1 MPNRN
6 PDHGDPDQGD
16 RENGRLENGSPENLD
31 PDSVNVRS
39 KDYLIART
47 AGPCAHC
54 GVRTRLVALVLPPSH
69 ETLSLAEDDEDGP
82 LPDSWD
88 QVPWSAFLFYVGY
101 LPDGVQQRVHASS
114 KTYRPAV
121 SPAAQ
126 GSYWANHC
134 EHCGSL
140 QEDHDLFCEPEGA
153 FLPVDAASASAI
165 ELTRIDEPF
174 AAAAA
179 GYTCAPEYL
188 EHMIRT

>member
-1 MPNRN
+1 M
-6 PDHGDPDQGD
+6 
-16 RENGRLENGSPENLD
+16 
-31 PDSVNVRS
+31 
-39 KDYLIART
+39 
-47 AGPCAHC
+47 
-54 GVRTRLVALVLPPSH
+54 
-69 ETLSLAEDDEDGP
+69 
-82 LPDSWD
+82 
-88 QVPWSAFLFYVGY
+88 
-101 LPDGVQQRVHASS
+101 
-114 KTYRPAV
+114 

-153 FLPVDAASASAI
+153 FLPVDAAWASAI

-179 GYTCAPEYL
+179 GYAYEPEYL

>member
-6 PDHGDPDQGD
+6 PDHG
-16 RENGRLENGSPENLD
+16 D

-47 AGPCAHC
+47 ARPCAYC
-54 GVRTRLVALVLPPSH
+54 GVQTPLVALVLPPSH

-82 LPDSWD
+82 LRDSWD

-101 LPDGVQQRVHASS
+101 LPDAVQQRVQTSF

-140 QEDHDLFCEPEGA
+140 QEDHDLFCEPGGA

-179 GYTCAPEYL
+179 GYAGEPEYL